1 MLQYLKVVTLKIFK
15 MYTIIEQS
23 TNKVLFAKFDNQV
36 IEGQIAIDKVCTI
49 ETESEIFYNF
59 ETQEFYTK

>member
-1 MLQYLKVVTLKIFK
+1 
-15 MYTIIEQS
+15 MYTIIDES
-23 TNKVLFAKFDNQV
+23 TNKVLFAKMDNEV
-36 IEGQIAIDKVCTI
+36 LKGQTAINKVCTI